1 MAKNSFDI
9 NINLKGFPQAQKH
22 IHKTKQGLDR
32 FRLSTE
38 GLRRSVGALRNNML
52 LVSFA
57 FGGILAGTK
66 RLVAAYRKQIEA
78 ETLLTRGLKNIAGTS
93 SNASKNLQELAAS
106 LQAVTTFG
114 DEQIIMGQAQLAT
127 FQLTE
132 DTIAALTERM
142 LDLSVGSQTDLI
154 STAKMLGKAFT
165 GQATALTRA
174 GVVIDQTALKQA
186 RANGATEEASFLLK
200 ELDKNYKGLSRSLA
214 ETPLG
219 QLDQLNMKLSDTTE
233 RIGEAVIPIET
244 WWTSLMLTLAESTE
258 MAVGVIGKT
267 FDGEWNK
274 GILLN
279 FLEAYAAFR
288 KEQEKL
294 IKGQKEF
301 GAAGTLVTDAIK
313 KQQIALDYEL
323 RSLKGITTIL
333 AEANLGERKYMGN
346 KIERNKVA
354 NESLALEK
362 MAEEGLIKGNELLKK
377 RHEITARWLTVS
389 AEADSLRK
397 EANREAMSM
406 LSETTSMWESNMKQ
420 RQDAELNTLRETAKY
435 KEANSDEQKK
445 MEERVLSGFK
455 DEAVTRF
462 RIEQASALT
471 SIYMKAAE
479 GVMKAAVVNPAL
491 VPIIKALGL
500 SQAALVLAQKPP
512 AYALGGDFITDGPQ
526 MIMVGD
532 NPGGRE
538 RVQITPES
546 SPNINGPSG
555 NVVVNISAPLIDET
569 VVESILPAIEKAKRM
584 DLA

>member
-1 MAKNSFDI
+1 
-9 NINLKGFPQAQKH
+9 
-22 IHKTKQGLDR
+22 
-32 FRLSTE
+32 
-38 GLRRSVGALRNNML
+38 
-52 LVSFA
+52 
-57 FGGILAGTK
+57 
-66 RLVAAYRKQIEA
+66 
-78 ETLLTRGLKNIAGTS
+78 
-93 SNASKNLQELAAS
+93 
-106 LQAVTTFG
+106 
-114 DEQIIMGQAQLAT
+114 
-127 FQLTE
+127 
-132 DTIAALTERM
+132 
-142 LDLSVGSQTDLI
+142 
-154 STAKMLGKAFT
+154 
-165 GQATALTRA
+165 
-174 GVVIDQTALKQA
+174 
-186 RANGATEEASFLLK
+186 
-200 ELDKNYKGLSRSLA
+200 
-214 ETPLG
+214 
-219 QLDQLNMKLSDTTE
+219 
-233 RIGEAVIPIET
+233 
-244 WWTSLMLTLAESTE
+244 
-258 MAVGVIGKT
+258 
-267 FDGEWNK
+267 
-274 GILLN
+274 
-279 FLEAYAAFR
+279 
-288 KEQEKL
+288 
-294 IKGQKEF
+294 
-301 GAAGTLVTDAIK
+301 
-313 KQQIALDYEL
+313 
-323 RSLKGITTIL
+323 
-333 AEANLGERKYMGN
+333 MGN

-500 SQAALVLAQKPP
+500 AQAGLVLAQKPP